1 MSQYT
6 EITTMA
12 ATASASSARPPE
24 TTSSTNYLISSVR
37 DNLINASERQQQ
49 QQQDDVNNF
58 VFHFSWLDY
67 AFFVGLLSLSALIGI
82 YYGFFS
88 KHKQNNTA
96 EYILGGR
103 SMKILPVATSMI
115 ATLVLQITLLVSVL
129 WCFFSVDFVPD
140 LFLSILGVRYFF
152 SLCSQFPSDEQT
164 AVINQIIHRF
174 FSCSFVHSLPYLLSF
189 PVIAIYQVK
198 L

>member
-1 MSQYT
+1 MYKMSQYN
-6 EITTMA
+6 EITTA
-12 ATASASSARPPE
+12 SSTASASSVHPPE

-37 DNLINASERQQQ
+37 DNLINASEHRQ

-67 AFFVGLLSLSALIGI
+67 GFFVGLLSLSALIGI

-103 SMKILPVATSMI
+103 SMKIVPVATSMI
-115 ATLVLQITLLVSVL
+115 ATLVLQITLLARLCV
-129 WCFFSVDFVPD
+129 FFFLVDFVPD
-140 LFLSILGVRYFF
+140 LFLSILGVRFF
-152 SLCSQFPSDEQT
+152 FLFTIS
-164 AVINQIIHRF
+164 
-174 FSCSFVHSLPYLLSF
+174 
-189 PVIAIYQVK
+189 K
-198 L
+198 